1 MNPLFLSKI
10 RTHLEESYPEKAL
23 KISQLLDIDT
33 DLLQEEFYD
42 SMGFMELLS
51 FLMDEY
57 GNEIEFESLDLDS
70 IGKVS
75 YLAKV
80 FSGHTMNVLLIGDE
94 LASLKAIKTLFI
106 CPGINL
112 IGYSPSDE
120 NIAKLLLPGQNLKE
134 SLFTDLRRFTR
145 FQILTI
151 LQMYFQQ
158 R

>member
-80 FSGHTMNVLLIGDE
+80 FSDI
-94 LASLKAIKTLFI
+94 
-106 CPGINL
+106 
-112 IGYSPSDE
+112 
-120 NIAKLLLPGQNLKE
+120 Q
-134 SLFTDLRRFTR
+134 
-145 FQILTI
+145 
-151 LQMYFQQ
+151 
-158 R
+158 